1 MNKILREKIDESLSS
16 VLPITVIVLLLS
28 VTVAPMPV
36 GTLGL
41 VVVGAILLTFIGG
54 YGYFATIALIAF
66 AYGGPSALNAALCT
80 DMFGPKNSGTNYGV
94 AMLALGF
101 SSIFFNFVSKSIL
114 HATVANV
121 TSTFIMGAV
130 TAVIP
135 ILLMLYINRYLKTRK

>member
-1 MNKILREKIDESLSS
+1 MILAFQLSD
-16 VLPITVIVLLLS
+16 LITVPFGWLL
-28 VTVAPMPV
+28 
-36 GTLGL
+36 G
-41 VVVGAILLTFIGG
+41 ILYHT
-54 YGYFATIALIAF
+54 T
-66 AYGGPSALNAALCT
+66 
-80 DMFGPKNSGTNYGV
+80 KNYGV

-135 ILLMLYINRYLKTRK
+135 ILLMLYISHYLKTRK